1 MVVTVGSPASCP
13 RTKERKV
20 VAVTTLGNYSDGIA
34 TPLDSVSS
42 EFQFP
47 SAARYHSTYPAQCC
61 KIQSETEFWI
71 LPSPRS
77 EEHTSELQSHSFISY
92 AVFCL
97 KKKQ

>member
-13 RTKERKV
+13 RTEERKV

-42 EFQFP
+42 EFQFS
-47 SAARYHSTYPAQCC
+47 SAARYQSTYPAQCC

-71 LPSPRS
+71 LPSPWGHR
-77 EEHTSELQSHSFISY
+77 ECRNKRTAHTPCSLSIRNCGTF
-92 AVFCL
+92 
-97 KKKQ
+97 